1 MLPGFGYLLGITV
14 FVLTGPTRGQHGVRV
29 RLKWI
34 GLACLLF
41 LSPLVLGQTTDDS
54 KSREAEQPADRA
66 PGTEPPRNYPLDPL
80 DLTSPRATITSF
92 LAVGDQ
98 MGQFAKEQFWGD
110 PSRELAQKLDEK
122 QARVRRM
129 LDLSRIP
136 PAARADVGNDAAIY
150 LYEVLSRIELPP
162 LEEIP
167 GREEVGSLATVVSET
182 DTPAEK
188 PGTRALPGTDSK
200 ADAAQGQS
208 KGVASSVSWTI
219 PHTDI
224 TLVRVAE
231 GAQGGEFLFSAE
243 TVARAADFY
252 QRVRHLPYRRQVPIP
267 HYADMRSYLAMRGWL
282 VPPELIESFPG
293 WMKRSVFRQAVWK
306 WTALIGVFAL
316 FVVILFVLQ
325 RTVARF
331 RASPNLLV
339 RLSRFIVPV
348 VLVMVIEPLSAFLHQ
363 QLTLTDA
370 VGGGVS
376 LLAEVVS
383 YLAMAWLA
391 WALPSALMEI
401 YINRSRVQGES
412 LDAHLLRFIART
424 VGIVGVIGVAFLL
437 TSRLGAPLYS
447 LLAGFGIGGIAIAL
461 AMRGSFENFI
471 GSLNLFG
478 DKPVRVG
485 DFCRYGEDSGD
496 DFQRAGT
503 VESIGMRST
512 RLRGIDNSLTTIPN
526 ADFSQMHIVNY
537 STRRY
542 MLLRTVL
549 TLRFETTED
558 QLRYLLVTIREMLV
572 GHPRVADDEPS
583 VRFAGF
589 GESALLVE
597 LRVDITTN
605 EYPEFRAI
613 CEDIYFR
620 VFRIVRRSGTDFA
633 FPSRTVYFTR
643 DGGIDVEQQQVAE
656 AHVREWA
663 AAQQMP
669 FPYFSA
675 EQRAALHNTVY
686 YPPEGSPDSE
696 G

>member
-1 MLPGFGYLLGITV
+1 MC
-14 FVLTGPTRGQHGVRV
+14 V
-29 RLKWI
+29 RLLRI

-41 LSPLVLGQTTDDS
+41 IPALVFGQATDD
-54 KSREAEQPADRA
+54 EAPHDHKEPSA
-66 PGTEPPRNYPLDPL
+66 PIVEEVAGKKRRNYPLDPL
-80 DLTSPRATITSF
+80 DLASPRATITSF

-98 MGQFAKEQFWGD
+98 MGQFAKGQFWGD

-167 GREEVGSLATVVSET
+167 GREEVNSLAKVVSGA
-182 DTPAEK
+182 DASAEK
-188 PGTRALPGTDSK
+188 PVTSPLPGTGSQGDTT
-200 ADAAQGQS
+200 QGQS
-208 KGVASSVSWTI
+208 TGIASSVSWTI

-231 GAQGGEFLFSAE
+231 GPQSGEFLFSAD
-243 TVARAADFY
+243 TVARAAEFY
-252 QRVRHLPYRRQVPIP
+252 QRVRHLPYRRDVPIP
-267 HYADMRSYLAMRGWL
+267 HYADMRPYLAMRGWL

-306 WTALIGVFAL
+306 WIALVGIFSLFIAVL
-316 FVVILFVLQ
+316 FVVQ
-325 RTVARF
+325 RAITNF
-331 RASPNLLV
+331 RKSPHLLV
-339 RLSRFIVPV
+339 RLSRFIVPLA
-348 VLVMVIEPLSAFLHQ
+348 VLLVIQPLSAFLHQ
-363 QLTLTDA
+363 QLTLTD
-370 VGGGVS
+370 VIGGGVS

-383 YLAMAWLA
+383 HLAMAWLA
-391 WALPSALMEI
+391 WTLPPALMEI
-401 YINRSRVQGES
+401 YINRSSVHGES

-424 VGIVGVIGVAFLL
+424 VGIAGVIGVVFLL
-437 TSRLGAPLYS
+437 SSRLGAPLYS

-485 DFCRYGEDSGD
+485 DFCRYGEDSSE

-537 STRRY
+537 STRSHI
-542 MLLRTVL
+542 LLRTVL
-549 TLRFETTED
+549 TLRFETSED
-558 QLRYLLVTIREMLV
+558 QLRYVLVNIREMLV

-589 GESALLVE
+589 GDSALLVE
-597 LRVDITTN
+597 LRVDVSTN

-613 CEDIYFR
+613 SEDIYFR

-633 FPSRTVYFTR
+633 FPSQTVYFTR
-643 DGGIDVEQQQVAE
+643 DGGIDEEVQKTAE

-669 FPYFSA
+669 FPNFTA
-675 EQRAALHNTVY
+675 EQRAALRNTVY
-686 YPPEGSPDSE
+686 YPPEGSPGSE